1 MSHSFKNTA
10 RRFNTGPPVLFLPG
24 WGFDGGIIRL
34 FKPVPDW
41 IYPVAFLDPDT
52 IEKDL
57 LHLLAAEKISKVR
70 LVGWSMG
77 AMMGL
82 EFAAKHRDLIDSL
95 LLVSLRNHWPA
106 PEIREIRAEFSRQPE
121 AFLQSFYR
129 KCFLGNKDAYKN
141 FSSTLESHYLRALP
155 ANMDRLRRGI
165 DFLARFK
172 TPDPPPEF
180 QTRLVHGRQDI
191 IAPVK
196 DMPELPGAAVEII
209 DNAGHIVFLHQ
220 DFSLQ
225 GEIQKQAIRQ
235 KFSRAADSYDD
246 YAKVQTGVARKLAV
260 KLALPD
266 AEPGIR
272 TILEI
277 GCGTG
282 NFTALLAA
290 KFPAARIVALDFS
303 PEMLVVARR
312 KPLNNNVEFLCAEG
326 EAFLGTAPEK
336 SFDLVAANG
345 SMQWFSDIERAL
357 HNISRI
363 LTPGGTMSC
372 TLFGPR
378 SLQELGKGLQAVR
391 VLSNNLAARS
401 FPARERLLRALHKNF
416 QDCSIEEELI
426 VREYKSAHDLL
437 LHLKKTGT
445 SGWQQ
450 KTQQPLTPSRINQL
464 DEWFQKT
471 YGTCRVT
478 YQIFFLQGRN

>member
-1 MSHSFKNTA
+1 MSHSFKNTD
-10 RRFNTGPPVLFLPG
+10 RRPDAGPPVLFLPG
-24 WGFDGGIIRL
+24 WGFDGGIIQL
-34 FKPVPDW
+34 FKPAPDW
-41 IYPVAFLDPDT
+41 IYPDTFLDPDT

-57 LHLLAAEKISKVR
+57 LHLLAAEKIGKVQ

-77 AMMGL
+77 AMLGL
-82 EFAAKHRDLIDSL
+82 EFAVKHRNLIDSL
-95 LLVSLRNHWPA
+95 LLVSLRDHWPA
-106 PEIREIRAEFSRQPE
+106 HEIREIRAEFFRKPE

-129 KCFLGNKDAYKN
+129 KCFLGNKQAYRN
-141 FSSTLESHYLRALP
+141 FSSTLESSYLRALP
-155 ANMDRLRRGI
+155 ANMERLRRGI
-165 DFLARFK
+165 DFLAAFK
-172 TPDPPPEF
+172 TPDPPPEIPI
-180 QTRLVHGRQDI
+180 RLVHGRQDI

-196 DMPELPGAAVEII
+196 EMSELPGTAVEII
-209 DNAGHIVFLHQ
+209 DNAGHVVFLHE

-225 GEIQKQAIRQ
+225 GEIKKLAIRQ

-246 YAKVQTGVARKLAV
+246 YAKVQTDVARKLEA
-260 KLALPD
+260 KLAPFD
-266 AEPGIR
+266 TEKGIR

-282 NFTALLAA
+282 NFTALLAT
-290 KFPAARIVALDFS
+290 KFPGARIVALDFS

-312 KPLNNNVEFLCAEG
+312 KPLNKNVEFLCAEG
-326 EAFLGTAPEK
+326 EAFLGAAPGK
-336 SFDLVAANG
+336 SFDLIAANG
-345 SMQWFSDIERAL
+345 SLQWFSNIERAL
-357 HNISRI
+357 HNIGRI
-363 LTPGGTMSC
+363 LTADGTMSC

-401 FPARERLLRALHKNF
+401 FPVQERLLRALHKNF

-437 LHLKKTGT
+437 LHIKKTGT

-450 KTQQPLTPSRINQL
+450 KIQQPLTPSRINQL